1 MWVKQC
7 HLHHPTV
14 ITIFVGGIPKWV
26 VYNCLT
32 NIQCFF
38 LKWETGMDLN
48 VLSSN
53 LGSNFFGGSVVA
65 PMGPNKRS
73 DTEPFCFVWGGIG
86 FFLGRDST
94 DFSRKLIVDIFLV
107 EQHIN

>member
-1 MWVKQC
+1 
-7 HLHHPTV
+7 
-14 ITIFVGGIPKWV
+14 
-26 VYNCLT
+26 
-32 NIQCFF
+32 
-38 LKWETGMDLN
+38 MDLN

-94 DFSRKLIVDIFLV
+94 GFFKKIDS
-107 EQHIN
+107 